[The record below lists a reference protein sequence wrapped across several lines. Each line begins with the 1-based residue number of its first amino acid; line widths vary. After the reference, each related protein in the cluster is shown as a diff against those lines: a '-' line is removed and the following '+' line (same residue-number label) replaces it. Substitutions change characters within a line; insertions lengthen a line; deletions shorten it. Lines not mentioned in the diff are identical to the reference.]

1 MTMSFDNIPTTIRVP
16 WTYIEFNNENAVQ
29 GSQKQPYKVLVLG
42 QKLAAGS
49 AEKEKLALITSA
61 DQAKTLF
68 GAGSLLHKMS
78 ETYFKNNQ
86 LTTTYFMPL
95 EDLEAGVAATGAIL
109 VTASSPQAGTINLYI
124 GGEKI
129 SVGVSTTDT
138 ANTIATAIAAA
149 ITAKT
154 GLPVTASATTNTITI
169 TCKWK
174 GETGNEI
181 DIRANYYDGENLP
194 TGVTLAITQMS
205 SGSGNP
211 DISSALANLGDNQFN
226 IIAVPYKDGANF
238 ALLKTKLEELNGPLV
253 QKDGYVFMSKD
264 DTVANLATF
273 GLAKNTQFFAT
284 LGIKNSPTPDY
295 QIASALAG
303 VASYYGNI
311 DPARPFQTLKLSG
324 ILAPSESD
332 RFTLAEKNTLLYDGI
347 STSFVDAS
355 GNVCIERLISMYRQ
369 NSTGAD
375 DPSYLDMTTLLT
387 LSYLRY
393 SFRNRILTKFPRHKL
408 ADDGTK
414 FSQGQ
419 AIVTPS
425 VVKAEAIAIFRNWEE
440 DGLVEDADAFKE
452 GLIVER
458 NTSDVNRLDIQLT
471 PDLVNQFMVAGV
483 KIKFLL

>member
-29 GSQKQPYKVLVLG
+29 GSQKQPYKVLIVG
-42 QKLAAGS
+42 QKLASGT
-49 AEKEKLALITSA
+49 AEKEKLVLVTGT

-68 GAGSLLHKMS
+68 GAGSLLHKMAD
-78 ETYFKNNQ
+78 TYFKNNK

-95 EDLEAGVAATGAIL
+95 EEASAGVKATGSIVVAI
-109 VTASSPQAGTINLYI
+109 TTPQAGTINLYL

-129 SVGVSTTDT
+129 TIGVSATDT
-138 ANTIATAIAAA
+138 ANAIATAIANA
-149 ITAKT
+149 INAKT
-154 GLPVTASATTNTITI
+154 NLSVTAVATTNTVAI

-181 DIRANYYDGENLP
+181 DIRANYYQGENLP
-194 TGVTLAITQMS
+194 NGVSLTITQMA
-205 SGSGNP
+205 SGAGNP
-211 DISSALANLGDNQFN
+211 DLTTALANLGDNQFN
-226 IIAVPYKDGANF
+226 IISMPYKDGANL
-238 ALLKTKLEELNGPLV
+238 ALLQAKLEELNGPLV
-253 QKDGYVFMSKD
+253 QKDGYVFMAKD
-264 DTVANLATF
+264 DTVGNLATY

-295 QIASALAG
+295 QIAAAIAG
-303 VASYYGNI
+303 IISYYGNI
-311 DPARPFQTLKLSG
+311 DPARPFQTLKLVGVLS
-324 ILAPSESD
+324 PSESD
-332 RFTLAEKNTLLYDGI
+332 RFTLSEKNTLLYDGI
-347 STSFVDAS
+347 STAFVDAS

-369 NSTGAD
+369 NAMGAD

-408 ADDGTK
+408 ADDGTR
-414 FSQGQ
+414 FGQGQ

-425 VVKAEAIAIFRNWEE
+425 VIKAEAIALFRNWEE
-440 DGLVEDADAFKE
+440 DGLVEDADNFKE
-452 GLIVER
+452 GLIIER
-458 NTSDVNRLDIQLT
+458 NANDANRLDIQLS
-471 PDLVNQFMVAGV
+471 PDLVNQLMVTAA